1 MTEWSRFELG
11 GYTFTASLPDSAA
24 DAQVFAICVMRGD
37 TVIRSETVPLI
48 HQPIFGPD
56 VGDVAAL
63 NERVEEIITELGL
76 KEHDDVPR
84 TP

>member
-1 MTEWSRFELG
+1 MTERSRFELG

-37 TVIRSETVPLI
+37 TVIRSETVPA
-48 HQPIFGPD
+48 D

-63 NERVEEIITELGL
+63 EERVEEFITELGL
-76 KEHDDVPR
+76 KEPR
-84 TP
+84 

>member
-24 DAQVFAICVMRGD
+24 EAQVFAIRVLRGAAE
-37 TVIRSETVPLI
+37 IRSETLPLI
-48 HQPIFGPD
+48 HPPIFGPD
-56 VGDVAAL
+56 ADDVAAL
-63 NERVEEIITELGL
+63 NERVEEIIAELGL
-76 KEHDDVPR
+76 KEHDDVPG

>member
-11 GYTFTASLPDSAA
+11 GDTLIASLRDSAA
-24 DAQVFAICVMRGD
+24 EAQVFAICVTRGD
-37 TVIRSETVPLI
+37 RVIRSETVPLI

-63 NERVEEIITELGL
+63 EERVDEIITELGL
-76 KEHDDVPR
+76 KEHDDAPG
-84 TP
+84 TH

>member
-1 MTEWSRFELG
+1 MTEWSRFERG
-11 GYTFTASLPDSAA
+11 GDTFIASLPDSAA
-24 DAQVFAICVMRGD
+24 EAQVFAICVMRGD
-37 TVIRSETVPLI
+37 RVIRSETVPLI

-63 NERVEEIITELGL
+63 EERVEEIVTELGL
-76 KEHDDVPR
+76 KEHDDVPG